1 MQEQRDIAIVGMAC
15 IFPQARN
22 LREYWANLAGGVDCI
37 SDRPPKR
44 WRFHPN
50 FGYAPEHDAH
60 IPFSRGGFLG
70 DDVLFDPVPY
80 GVLPNLVRHGD
91 PDQFFMLHIIDE
103 ALRDAR
109 IAEGAPVRERTDLIM
124 GRGAYP
130 TGKLVELTLRA
141 EMFEMVL
148 EMIARGFPGLIDRE
162 RGEIE
167 TFLRKACTPRDIDNV
182 STAVSNISASRAANR
197 LNLRGAAYAVDAAC
211 ASSLL
216 AVEQA
221 VWRLRTGQSDLAV
234 ASGLFLSMTP
244 SFLYV
249 FTRLGALS
257 PSRTIRPMD
266 SRADGLLVGEGGG
279 AIVLKRLED
288 ARRDGDEIYAVIKGV
303 GSASDGKD
311 VDVLAPAS
319 GGQVRC
325 LENAYHDAGV
335 DRDSIGL
342 LELHGTGT
350 VVGDQVELETVK
362 TFYGRSN
369 KPATA
374 RAMGTVKSMIGHT
387 MPAAGMAAIIKA
399 ALALSNKIIPPSLN
413 CEQPR
418 EELADAPFY
427 MVTQTRPWIH
437 SPALGPRRA
446 GVNAFGFGG
455 INAHVILEEVMTP
468 VGGASVSVPELPA
481 GVAAEASAAAVA
493 APEPAPALLPRPF
506 DPGVSRASD
515 LVCFTA
521 QSRGELAAKLAR
533 LERFLDADG
542 TGATLGDIAWSL
554 SRELD
559 FAQPCKLALVA
570 DDLAHLRR
578 LLARCREGLAAE
590 TNFDD
595 VAEIY
600 FAADAARH
608 EGKVGFIL
616 PGMGFPGLIGNY
628 PDHLMELCLH
638 YPDVRAEFDF
648 FENRDRHP
656 DDTVPTSSIF
666 CPPASLP
673 EEYRQKLKKRLAPP
687 KVDDDLDKPQE
698 AGERYL
704 AAMGVTLS
712 NWVGWVLLR
721 DFKIPMDMV
730 TGQSQGEMAA
740 LCVVGS
746 ADFHETAPSFWKV
759 LNLDTRNAGRQRLA
773 FAWTRAEKLEP
784 LFADNPGTYMA
795 IYMAPEGVIFGG
807 DRDGLLRIAETLRQ
821 EQILVSILPYPPIH
835 TPGLSHLRAELD
847 TEYSGQHFDL
857 RPPSVDLY
865 SSITAE
871 KYPTD
876 SQGIRDTLM
885 LNVDHP
891 LRIWQTIRKMYE
903 DGARMFVQVG
913 GGHMAAHLERLLPDG
928 AKAVTAALDVD
939 TRNPL
944 TQLNHLCATIFT
956 AGAPLELI
964 PLFRYRRLRAL
975 DFDAP
980 QAHPPRPRMAIPL
993 RIDWSPLYHESVP
1006 AAGSATTAPAAAA
1019 IVAEIEATTT
1029 AAASAPLAAPAATAT
1044 AASSAPP
1051 IAAPTYSA
1059 AGSSASIAAPPAPAH
1074 YPVGGMATAVSA
1086 AVSNAV
1092 AAAGPSSEPAAT
1104 EIPALDPA
1112 LVARLPVLGDIVHW
1126 LPNQELRIHRRL
1138 DLAEDIFLHDHLFV
1152 FNNKPVHECLPV
1164 LPLTVSMEF
1173 MAEAASILCPGLGLI
1188 GFENVR
1194 GKRWVGMRD
1203 VSWIDIEIQARVLSV
1218 DPETG
1223 VARVECSTIFEEKQS
1238 FSVTV
1243 VLATEYRQ
1251 DVQFDMAAPDGGA
1264 WPFTAEQV
1272 YPLRWMFHGPAFHVV
1287 AGLYELGNP
1296 AASAAL
1302 AVRPTDKLFAS
1313 KPDPLLLT
1321 DPCLM
1326 DGIGQIIGLW
1336 AIANGQCILPT
1347 GADKVEFYCPTPPIG
1362 TVAPIRIEITEFDHD
1377 TKKLR
1382 ANVEIEDGQGGVW
1395 VRISGWSEFVWK
1407 WTQKYSDSTRLPSH
1421 YLTADV
1427 VDVPG
1432 LPAGSVCTL
1441 ATKQDFKDV
1450 DPDWAARIFLSSQ
1463 EMPAYWALE
1472 NTKLKRQ
1479 LVFSRVAVK
1488 DAVRQWWH
1496 QTHGTLYPFP
1506 AEMTIGHDAAGRPTL
1521 EPADDPAWP
1530 FISLAHTDTTYV
1542 ALASGVPVGIDLE
1555 PADGRATEIITHF
1568 ATDAEIALLET
1579 LSVSQPAEVW
1589 PTRLWCAKEA
1599 VGKLLGTGL
1608 AGRPKDF
1615 VAVDA
1620 DAEGCLLVQ
1629 YLPTGDRYVVST
1641 VRVGDNILALTAQP
1655 GAALAPGGCGRKWS
1669 QYEEVSQAAGDL
1681 A

>member
-1 MQEQRDIAIVGMAC
+1 MQIERDIAVVGMAC
-15 IFPQARN
+15 IFPKARN

-37 SDRPPKR
+37 SDRPEKR

-50 FGYAPEHDAH
+50 FDFPADHDAF

-91 PDQFFMLHIIDE
+91 PDQFFMLHVIDE
-103 ALRDAR
+103 ALRDAK
-109 IAEGAPVRERTDLIM
+109 IAESAPVRERTDLIM

-148 EMIARGFPGLIDRE
+148 EMVTRGFPGLIDRQ
-162 RGEIE
+162 RAEIE
-167 TFLRKACTPRDIDNV
+167 AFLRRACTPRDIDNV

-257 PSRTIRPMD
+257 PTRTIRPMD
-266 SRADGLLVGEGGG
+266 RRADGLLVGEGGG
-279 AIVLKRLED
+279 AVVLKRWED
-288 ARRDGDEIYAVIKGV
+288 ALRDGDEVYAVIKGV

-319 GGQVRC
+319 GGQIRC
-325 LENAYHDAGV
+325 LENAYRDAGV

-350 VVGDQVELETVK
+350 IVGDQVEIETVK
-362 TFYGRSN
+362 SFYGRSN
-369 KPATA
+369 QPPTA

-387 MPAAGMAAIIKA
+387 MPAAGMAAFIKT

-418 EELADAPFY
+418 EELADCPFY

-437 SPALGPRRA
+437 NPALGPRRA

-455 INAHVILEEVMTP
+455 INAHVILEEVAAPAT
-468 VGGASVSVPELPA
+468 ASTVRVPELPS
-481 GVAAEASAAAVA
+481 GEAAASAESRVVDNPAA
-493 APEPAPALLPRPF
+493 ALAPRPF
-506 DPGVSRASD
+506 DPGVPRASD
-515 LVCFTA
+515 LVAFTGA
-521 QSRGELAAKLAR
+521 STAELASKIAR
-533 LERFLDADG
+533 LERYLASDG

-559 FAQPCKLALVA
+559 FAQPCKLALVS
-570 DDLAHLRR
+570 DDLTHLRK
-578 LLARCREGLAAE
+578 LLGRCREGLSAE
-590 TNFDD
+590 PQFDD
-595 VAEIY
+595 VPEIY
-600 FAADAARH
+600 YSANSARH
-608 EGKVGFIL
+608 EGKVAFIL

-656 DDTVPTSSIF
+656 EDTVPTSSIF

-673 EEYRQKLKKRLAPP
+673 EDYRQKLKKRLAPP

-746 ADFHETAPSFWKV
+746 ADFHETAPSFWRV

-773 FAWTRAEKLEP
+773 FAWASAEKIEP
-784 LFADNPGTYMA
+784 LLADNPGTYLA

-847 TEYSGQHFDL
+847 SEYGSQHFDL
-857 RPPSVDLY
+857 RPPQVDLY

-876 SQGIRDTLM
+876 TQGIRDTLM

-903 DGARMFVQVG
+903 DGARLFVQVG
-913 GGHMAAHLERLLPDG
+913 GGHMAAHLERLLPEG
-928 AKAVTAALDVD
+928 ARAITAALDVD

-944 TQLNHLCATIFT
+944 TQLNHLCATILT
-956 AGAPLELI
+956 AGAPLDLS

-980 QAHPPRPRMAIPL
+980 QPEPTRPRMAIPL

-1006 AAGSATTAPAAAA
+1006 ARDLQTVALAAELSAEVAAPIAPAAGGQSAA
-1019 IVAEIEATTT
+1019 
-1029 AAASAPLAAPAATAT
+1029 AAPA
-1044 AASSAPP
+1044 SGP
-1051 IAAPTYSA
+1051 IAAPPPPDAMAIPLARLTEAASEPLSNQA
-1059 AGSSASIAAPPAPAH
+1059 LAGSEPSSDLLTIDP
-1074 YPVGGMATAVSA
+1074 
-1086 AVSNAV
+1086 AV
-1092 AAAGPSSEPAAT
+1092 A
-1104 EIPALDPA
+1104 
-1112 LVARLPVLGDIVHW
+1112 ARLPVLGEIVHW
-1126 LPNQELRIHRRL
+1126 APNEELRIHRRL
-1138 DLAEDIFLHDHLFV
+1138 DLAEDLFLNDHLFV

-1194 GKRWVGMRD
+1194 GHRWVGMRD
-1203 VSWIDIEIQARVLSV
+1203 CQWIDITIQARLASV

-1223 VARVECSTIFEEKQS
+1223 VARIQCSTIFEDKQS

-1243 VLATEYRQ
+1243 LLASEYRQ
-1251 DVQFDMAAPDGGA
+1251 DVHFDLAAPDGGA
-1264 WPFTAEQV
+1264 WPFTTEQV

-1302 AVRPTDKLFAS
+1302 AVRPTDRLFAS

-1336 AIANGQCILPT
+1336 ALANSQCILPT
-1347 GADKVEFYCPTPPIG
+1347 GADKVEFYRPTPPIG
-1362 TVAPIRIEITEFDHD
+1362 TVAPIRVEITAVDPD

-1382 ANVEIEDGQGGVW
+1382 ANIEIEDGQGSVW
-1395 VRISGWSEFVWK
+1395 VRVSGWTEFVWK
-1407 WTQKYSDSTRLPSH
+1407 WSQKYSDSTRLPSH

-1427 VDVPG
+1427 LPVPG
-1432 LPAGSVCTL
+1432 LPSGSVCTL
-1441 ATKQDFKDV
+1441 TTKQDFRDV

-1472 NTKLKRQ
+1472 NTKLRRQ
-1479 LVFSRVAVK
+1479 LVFSRVAAK

-1506 AEMTIGHDAAGRPTL
+1506 ADLTIGHDAAGRPVL
-1521 EPADDPAWP
+1521 EPAGDPAWP

-1542 ALASGVPVGIDLE
+1542 ALAAGVPVGIDLE
-1555 PADGRATEIITHF
+1555 PANARAAEIVTHF
-1568 ATDAEIALLET
+1568 ATEAEAALLAS
-1579 LSVSQPAEVW
+1579 LSATQPDECW

-1615 VAVDA
+1615 VAIDA
-1620 DAEGCLLVQ
+1620 DAEGCLLIQ
-1629 YLPTGDRYVVST
+1629 YLPTGDRFVVSSL
-1641 VRVGDNILALTAQP
+1641 RVDDHILALTAQP
-1655 GAALAPGGCGRKWS
+1655 GAELAPGGCAHKWS
-1669 QYEEVSQAAGDL
+1669 QYEAVSQAAGDM